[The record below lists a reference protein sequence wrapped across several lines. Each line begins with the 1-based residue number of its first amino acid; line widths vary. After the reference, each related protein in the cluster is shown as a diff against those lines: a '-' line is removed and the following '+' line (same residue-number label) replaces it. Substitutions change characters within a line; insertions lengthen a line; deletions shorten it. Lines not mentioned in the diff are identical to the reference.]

1 MIKYAWLKILRLS
14 IRWNLSVGFATF
26 IDKQLPNY
34 YQLRITFGPCKV
46 ALKPRTLKTIQT
58 LYIVG
63 CRGVTQLKG
72 LLPDL

>member
-34 YQLRITFGPCKV
+34 YQLRSTFEPGKV
-46 ALKPRTLKTIQT
+46 ALKLRTLRTIQT
-58 LYIVG
+58 VYIVG
-63 CRGVTQLKG
+63 CRGVTQLRG
-72 LLPDL
+72 LVPVL